1 MAAGGV
7 VWSRRVRGLAGEGAH
22 RQQLTSRVNPLHVGS
37 FDFAVIGLIKQVKR
51 IEGNSQ
57 VNPTSSPDTS
67 WKLDGRGWQ
76 IILSQTIT
84 TRFEIKHVQPAVGK
98 IAGGILLR
106 FQ

>member
-22 RQQLTSRVNPLHVGS
+22 RQRLKSRVDPLHVGS
-37 FDFAVIGLIKQVKR
+37 FDFAANRLIKQVKN
-51 IEGNSQ
+51 IEGYSQ

-84 TRFEIKHVQPAVGK
+84 MRYKKKHVQPAVGK

>member
-1 MAAGGV
+1 M
-7 VWSRRVRGLAGEGAH
+7 
-22 RQQLTSRVNPLHVGS
+22 GS
-37 FDFAVIGLIKQVKR
+37 FDFAASRLIKQVKR
-51 IEGNSQ
+51 IKGYSQ

-84 TRFEIKHVQPAVGK
+84 MRFEMKHVQPAVGK